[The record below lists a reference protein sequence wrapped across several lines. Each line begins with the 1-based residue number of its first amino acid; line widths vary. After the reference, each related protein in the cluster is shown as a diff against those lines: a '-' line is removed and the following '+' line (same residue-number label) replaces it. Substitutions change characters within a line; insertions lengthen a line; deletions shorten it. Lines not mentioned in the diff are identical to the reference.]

1 MSVPEGTRPRWPL
14 RSAGF
19 ALLGIATAAALTGVV
34 LLVSDN
40 GSTAADGRRPGASGQ
55 PPGSAP
61 PPSSAT
67 PGPGTSSPATPSS
80 SPPATTPAVP
90 PGRPAPA
97 VPGPAAPG
105 PPAPGAGTAPRPRPA
120 PAVPAPAAPGTL
132 PPGTDT
138 DVAASGKGERRGPAR
153 VYNNSTIHG
162 LAARAASDLTAAGWT
177 VTEVGNYS
185 GGRIW
190 TTTVYYQEGTDQRAT
205 AEEIGARFKMRVEP
219 RFPGIAGAKPG
230 IIVIVTN
237 DYGR

>member
-40 GSTAADGRRPGASGQ
+40 GATVSDGRRPGASG
-55 PPGSAP
+55 PAPGSASARP
-61 PPSSAT
+61 SAT
-67 PGPGTSSPATPSS
+67 STPSS
-80 SPPATTPAVP
+80 RPPATTTTAPTS
-90 PGRPAPA
+90 RPAPA
-97 VPGPAAPG
+97 PGPAAPG
-105 PPAPGAGTAPRPRPA
+105 PAAPGTAAPPAPTPRPA
-120 PAVPAPAAPGTL
+120 PTGRPAPAGPGVL

-138 DVAASGKGERRGPAR
+138 DVAASGKGERRGQTR

-177 VTEVGNYS
+177 VAEVGNYS

-190 TTTVYYQEGTDQRAT
+190 TTTVYYQEGTDQRGT